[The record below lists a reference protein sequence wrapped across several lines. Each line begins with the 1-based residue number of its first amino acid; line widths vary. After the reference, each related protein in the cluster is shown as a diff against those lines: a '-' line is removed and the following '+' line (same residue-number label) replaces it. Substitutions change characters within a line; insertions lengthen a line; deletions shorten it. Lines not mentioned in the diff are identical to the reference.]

1 MSMTE
6 DERSALRAIEQNLVH
21 TDPAFAGR
29 MGTPDAT
36 SRPFPVLSVL
46 CATTGICVPLE
57 ALLFGW
63 HSAVITLS
71 LVAVTMAIVLIRRRG
86 RRRE

>member
-1 MSMTE
+1 V
-6 DERSALRAIEQNLVH
+6 RHN
-21 TDPAFAGR
+21 
-29 MGTPDAT
+29 
-36 SRPFPVLSVL
+36 
-46 CATTGICVPLE
+46 GICVPLE